1 MNLRLKQ
8 FLEMESLSPA
18 RFCEMMGIQRSG
30 LSHLLS
36 GRNNPSFEFIQKML
50 SSFPTINADW
60 LLLGKGKPYKEFS
73 TAPEPA
79 RERQDVLFE
88 NEDFEQ
94 QNPTPE
100 PPENPIF
107 EDEQPPIGRKI
118 DKIVIFFDD
127 GTFEER

>member
-1 MNLRLKQ
+1 MNSRLKQ

-50 SSFPTINADW
+50 STFPTINADW

-79 RERQDVLFE
+79 REKQDVLFE

-94 QNPTPE
+94 QNPTSE

-107 EDEQPPIGRKI
+107 EDELPPIGRKI
-118 DKIVIFFDD
+118 DRIVIFYND

>member
-1 MNLRLKQ
+1 MNARLKQ

-50 SSFPTINADW
+50 STFPTINADW

-73 TAPEPA
+73 TASEPT
-79 RERQDVLFE
+79 REKQGVLFE

-118 DKIVIFFDD
+118 DRIVIFYND
-127 GTFEER
+127 GTFEAR

>member
-1 MNLRLKQ
+1 MNARLKQ

-50 SSFPTINADW
+50 STFPTINADW

-73 TAPEPA
+73 TASEPA
-79 RERQDVLFE
+79 REKQGVLFE

-118 DKIVIFFDD
+118 DRIVIFYND
-127 GTFEER
+127 GTFEAR

>member
-1 MNLRLKQ
+1 MNARLKQ

-18 RFCEMMGIQRSG
+18 RFCEIMGIQRSG

-50 SSFPTINADW
+50 STFPTVNADW

-73 TAPEPA
+73 ATTEPA
-79 RERQDVLFE
+79 QEKQDNILE
-88 NEDFEQ
+88 NENFEQ

-100 PPENPIF
+100 APENPIF
-107 EDEQPPIGRKI
+107 EENQPVAVRKI
-118 DKIVIFFDD
+118 DRIVIFYND

>member
-1 MNLRLKQ
+1 MNTRLKQ

-50 SSFPTINADW
+50 SSFPNLSADW
-60 LLLGKGKPYKEFS
+60 LLLGKGKPYKENFS
-73 TAPEPA
+73 VPEQVQ
-79 RERQDVLFE
+79 EKQGIIFE
-88 NEDFEQ
+88 NENFEPQ
-94 QNPTPE
+94 IQVPE
-100 PPENPIF
+100 PPENPINQVS
-107 EDEQPPIGRKI
+107 EPTPGKKI
-118 DKIVIFFDD
+118 DRIVLFYSD

>member
-1 MNLRLKQ
+1 MNARLKQ

-50 SSFPTINADW
+50 STFPTINADW

-73 TAPEPA
+73 TDSEPI
-79 RERQDVLFE
+79 REKQGVLFE
-88 NEDFEQ
+88 NEHFEQ

-100 PPENPIF
+100 PPENTIF
-107 EDEQPPIGRKI
+107 EEEHAPIGRKI
-118 DKIVIFFDD
+118 DRIVIFYND
-127 GTFEER
+127 GTFEAR

>member
-1 MNLRLKQ
+1 MNLRLHQ

-50 SSFPTINADW
+50 STFPTINADW
-60 LLLGKGKPYKEFS
+60 LLLGKGKPYKEVS
-73 TAPEPA
+73 TTSEPA
-79 RERQDVLFE
+79 RAKQGILFE
-88 NEDFEQ
+88 NEDFER

-107 EDEQPPIGRKI
+107 AEEHTTAGRKI
-118 DKIVIFFDD
+118 DRIVIFYND
-127 GTFEER
+127 GTFESR